1 MGNNYAILID
11 HPKDFA
17 LMSVDFFKGIDIQK
31 NGCFEIID
39 GFIPD

>member
-1 MGNNYAILID
+1 MIN

-17 LMSVDFFKGIDIQK
+17 LISVDFFKEKKKKK

-39 GFIPD
+39 GFIPDQQ